1 MSKNRKKQQVCTSL
15 DRRVVNRLDEMSEK
29 TGIKKNSII
38 EQGIRIRLE
47 QLETQ
52 EKTECS

>member
-15 DRRVVNRLDEMSEK
+15 DRRVVNRLDEASKK

-47 QLETQ
+47 QLEAEERAQ
-52 EKTECS
+52 